1 MPRRKKPK
9 LTRWLAWK
17 AKKAEEEKK
26 KIRDEQDRAALEPAE
41 EQQVEGA
48 QGETRRRKS
57 TRVLT
62 LNAWKEKAE
71 LEKKKME
78 DELCKAQQAKKAQEK
93 MRRRKNQMLAKL
105 KARKAE
111 REKKKRRQQQ
121 RKERQKLAK
130 VRAQEKLAE
139 LEQTADETHI
149 KEEETGDTGWQQD
162 GQENVL
168 CQETYSGDQETYDY
182 FCSNQ
187 PTRQARNETYNSL
200 EQTTD
205 TGRQQKEER
214 AVPNEE
220 TCGVK
225 AEMEESSCEVS
236 TANFCA
242 GNPGHHGNEMDDTTH
257 PGKESDN
264 RETQTTD
271 MGLQQETCDV
281 NFPQPAEIH
290 NEDRETYNFICS
302 VLPSEHPWHKI
313 YNSSKATTDTGRQ
326 QDEERE
332 VLNDETRGVRAEMKE
347 SSCELFTG
355 ERGVGHPGKEMD
367 STEHPGK
374 ESIETQTTDMGLQ
387 QEMCDVNFPQPDN
400 TSTLQVLVQES
411 RGITGMHVVEH
422 TVEKPYMCGKC
433 GFRTAKKCYLSRH
446 MRNHTGE
453 KPYMCN
459 QCDFS
464 TAEKSKL
471 VRHVTKHTGEKP
483 YMCGEC
489 GYRTNYQV
497 SLSRHMRTH
506 TGEKPYKCHQCNYS
520 AAQKYSLERHRINH
534 LGEKTYICG
543 ECGFNTTRKSSFLQ
557 HEKTHRRKPLQA

>member
-26 KIRDEQDRAALEPAE
+26 KIRDEQDKAALEPAE

-48 QGETRRRKS
+48 QGETRRPKS

-78 DELCKAQQAKKAQEK
+78 DELCKARQVKKAQEK
-93 MRRRKNQMLAKL
+93 MRRRKKKRLAKL
-105 KARKAE
+105 KTRKAE
-111 REKKKRRQQQ
+111 RGKKKRRQQ
-121 RKERQKLAK
+121 RKARQKLAK
-130 VRAQEKLAE
+130 VRAKEKLAE
-139 LEQTADETHI
+139 LEQTANEMHI

-168 CQETYSGDQETYDY
+168 VTYSEDQESYDC
-182 FCSNQ
+182 FGANQ
-187 PTRQARNETYNSL
+187 PTGQAQNETYNSL

-205 TGRQQKEER
+205 TGRHQNEEG

-225 AEMEESSCEVS
+225 AE
-236 TANFCA
+236 
-242 GNPGHHGNEMDDTTH
+242 
-257 PGKESDN
+257 
-264 RETQTTD
+264 
-271 MGLQQETCDV
+271 
-281 NFPQPAEIH
+281 IH
-290 NEDRETYNFICS
+290 NEDHETYNFICS

-326 QDEERE
+326 QDEERD
-332 VLNDETRGVRAEMKE
+332 VLSDETRSVRAELEE
-347 SSCELFTG
+347 SNCELFTG
-355 ERGVGHPGKEMD
+355 ELCTGHPGMEMD

-374 ESIETQTTDMGLQ
+374 EMDHPGKEMDCTEHPGKESDSMETQTTDMGLE
-387 QEMCDVNFPQPDN
+387 QETCDVNFPQPDN
-400 TSTLQVLVQES
+400 TSTSQVLVQES

-422 TVEKPYMCGKC
+422 TIEKPFMCGEC
-433 GFRTAKKCYLSRH
+433 GYRTAQRSNLSRH
-446 MRNHTGE
+446 MRSHTGE

-471 VRHVTKHTGEKP
+471 VRHVRKHTGEKP

-506 TGEKPYKCHQCNYS
+506 TGEKPYKCHQCDYS

-534 LGEKTYICG
+534 LLGEKNYICG

-557 HEKTHRRKPLQA
+557 HEKTHRRKTLQV